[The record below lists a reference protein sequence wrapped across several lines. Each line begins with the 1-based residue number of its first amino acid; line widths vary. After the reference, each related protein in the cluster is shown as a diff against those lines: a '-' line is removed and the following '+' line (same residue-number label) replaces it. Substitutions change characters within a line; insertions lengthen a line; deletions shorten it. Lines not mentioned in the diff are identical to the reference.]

1 MNKSQ
6 ESFARYQQE
15 LANEYAVSIPHIK
28 QTGDIGLGIACLMLI
43 LVPIATIILY

>member
-15 LANEYAVSIPHIK
+15 LEAEYAIKESIPL
-28 QTGDIGLGIACLMLI
+28 TGDIGLGIACLMLI
-43 LVPIATIILY
+43 LVPIVTIILY